1 MEINILLVDDSA
13 FMRQILKEKISEID
27 GLNVIA
33 TARNSQEAFQK
44 IKQLNPD
51 LVTLDIEMPGM
62 NGLETLKVI
71 KETSDIPVMMM
82 SSLSGKEI
90 TIEALEAGAID
101 FIEKPADIKN
111 QGEAFKKQIE
121 FVMKQFFNR
130 TQEAASVRT
139 NQEGESQKKSRPN
152 AVRALVIGAST
163 GGPRALLQVM
173 KDLPEG
179 ITVPIFIVQHMPKG
193 FTASFAQRMDS
204 VSPVKVVEA
213 YDGMLVEGGK
223 AYVAPG
229 DYHMTVKNRRIQL
242 SQADKIHGVRPSV
255 DPLFLSAS
263 ENYGSRLVGVV
274 LTGMGKDGTEGLKKI
289 KTEGG
294 YTFAQDKASSLVFGM
309 PGNAIQNQV
318 IDEVVNLEELTDAL
332 TQLLGRRK

>member
-13 FMRQILKEKISEID
+13 FMRQILKEKISEIE
-27 GLNVIA
+27 GLNVVA

-44 IKQLNPD
+44 IKQFNPD
-51 LVTLDIEMPGM
+51 LITMDIEMPGM
-62 NGLETLKVI
+62 NGLKTLRVI
-71 KETSDIPVMMM
+71 KESYDIPVMMM

-111 QGEAFKKQIE
+111 QGESFKKQIE

-130 TQEAASVRT
+130 TQEMTSLQS
-139 NQEGESQKKSRPN
+139 NYEGSIPNKSRPN
-152 AVRALVIGAST
+152 AVRALAIGAST

-179 ITVPIFIVQHMPKG
+179 INVPIFIVQHMPKG
-193 FTASFAQRMDS
+193 FTASFAQRMDA
-204 VSPVKVVEA
+204 VSPVNVVEA
-213 YDGMLVEGGK
+213 YDGMPVEGGK
-223 AYVAPG
+223 AYIAPG

-242 SQADKIHGVRPSV
+242 SQTDKIHGVRPAV
-255 DPLFLSAS
+255 DHLFSSAAES
-263 ENYGSRLVGVV
+263 YGSRLIGVI

-289 KTEGG
+289 KTNGG
-294 YTFAQDKASSLVFGM
+294 YTFAQDKESSLVFGM
-309 PGNAIQNQV
+309 PGNAIQNKV
-318 IDEVVNLEELTDAL
+318 IDEVVNLEELTYAL
-332 TQLLGRRK
+332 NQVLGGRK